1 MDLFWNGVKL
11 GLALSLL
18 AGPILIALIQTS
30 IEQGFR
36 AGWMVGWGIWISD
49 LLFISATYF
58 GISWVAQLTEWD
70 GLEKMLGVGGGLIL
84 IAFGVGSYLTKPPQM
99 EGFEKKAIRHSSYLA
114 LWTKGFVIN
123 TFNPFTIFFW
133 LGISGLLFTER
144 NLLPVEARQ
153 FYTGLMCTVVVT
165 DSLKIGL
172 AKAIRR
178 WLKPKYILWLRRIA
192 GGALMVFGLV
202 LLARAFKFIQF

>member
-1 MDLFWNGVKL
+1 M
-11 GLALSLL
+11 GLALSIL

-36 AGWMVGWGIWISD
+36 AGIMVGAGIWFSD
-49 LLFISATYF
+49 LLFICATYF
-58 GISWVAQLTEWD
+58 GLAWVVELTEWK
-70 GLEKMLGVGGGLIL
+70 GLDTALGVVGGLIL
-84 IAFGVGSYLTKPPQM
+84 IAFGVGTYLTKPPKV
-99 EGFEKKAIRHSSYLA
+99 EGFEKKAVRHSPYIS
-114 LWTKGFVIN
+114 LWIKGFVIN

-144 NLLPVEARQ
+144 NLLPSEAKL
-153 FYTGLMCTVVVT
+153 FYTGLLGTVALT
-165 DSLKIGL
+165 DSLKIAL

-192 GGALMVFGLV
+192 GIALIIFGLF
-202 LLARAFKFIQF
+202 LLGRAFTFIQF